1 VSSTKFENQ
10 LDEFLALRWSGEALF
25 ILDQRRL
32 PQAEIYIEARS
43 PEVVAEAIKTMQVR
57 GAPAIG
63 VAAAFGIA
71 LTARAAQGNADIREG
86 LEKATRLLAATRP
99 TARNLFWALERMNR
113 CAETAGDKADLP
125 ELLEREALAIQLEDY
140 QACKAIGDFGAE
152 LLPNPATVLTHC
164 NAGALATAGW
174 GTALGVI
181 RSAVSQGKTIAVLA
195 DETRPL
201 LQGSRLTA
209 WELKRDG
216 IKVTV
221 IADNAA
227 GYCMRKGMV
236 DAVVVGADRIARN
249 GDVVNKIGTF
259 QVATLAKRHNIP
271 FYVAAPLSTVDTSL
285 ACGEEIIIEE
295 REASEVSELEGR
307 QIAAP
312 DVEVFNPAFD
322 VTPAELVTAIIC
334 EKGILRSPF
343 ENAWTRIFKGEGQ
356 R

>member
-1 VSSTKFENQ
+1 V
-10 LDEFLALRWSGEALF
+10 
-25 ILDQRRL
+25 L
-32 PQAEIYIEARS
+32 P
-43 PEVVAEAIKTMQVR
+43 
-57 GAPAIG
+57 
-63 VAAAFGIA
+63 
-71 LTARAAQGNADIREG
+71 
-86 LEKATRLLAATRP
+86 
-99 TARNLFWALERMNR
+99 
-113 CAETAGDKADLP
+113 
-125 ELLEREALAIQLEDY
+125 
-140 QACKAIGDFGAE
+140 
-152 LLPNPATVLTHC
+152 HC

-259 QVATLAKRHNIP
+259 QVATLARRHSIP

-285 ACGEEIIIEE
+285 SCGEEIIIEE
-295 REASEVSELEGR
+295 REASEVSKLEGR
-307 QIAAP
+307 QIAALE
-312 DVEVFNPAFD
+312 VEVFNPAFD

-334 EKGILRSPF
+334 EKGVVRSPF
-343 ENAWTRIFKGEGQ
+343 AKALCAYAK
-356 R
+356 

>member
-10 LDEFLALRWSGEALF
+10 PAEFLALRWSGEALF

-32 PQAEIYIEARS
+32 PQEEIYIEARS
-43 PEVVAEAIKTMQVR
+43 PEQVAEAIKTMQVR

-63 VAAAFGIA
+63 VAAAFGMA
-71 LTARAAQGNADIREG
+71 LTARAAKDPEMRER
-86 LEKATRLLAATRP
+86 LEQATSLLAGTRP

-113 CAETAGDKADLP
+113 CAKTAGDGADLP
-125 ELLEREALAIQLEDY
+125 ALLEKEALAIQLEDY
-140 QACKAIGDFGAE
+140 QACRAIGDFGAA

-259 QVATLAKRHNIP
+259 QVATLARRHNIP

-285 ACGEEIIIEE
+285 SCGEEIIIEE

-312 DVEVFNPAFD
+312 EVEVFNPAFD

-334 EKGILRSPF
+334 EKGVVRSPF
-343 ENAWTRIFKGEGQ
+343 AKALCAFAN
-356 R
+356 

>member
-1 VSSTKFENQ
+1 MKTSGAKCGNQ
-10 LDEFLALRWSGEALF
+10 PAEFLALRWSGEALF

-32 PQAEIYIEARS
+32 PQEEIYIEARS
-43 PEVVAEAIKTMQVR
+43 PEQVAEAIKTMQVR

-63 VAAAFGIA
+63 VAAAFGMA
-71 LTARAAQGNADIREG
+71 LTARAAKDAEMRKR
-86 LEKATRLLAATRP
+86 LEQATSLLAATRP
-99 TARNLFWALERMNR
+99 TARNLFWALERMSR

-181 RSAVSQGKTIAVLA
+181 RSAVGQGKTIAVLA

-259 QVATLAKRHNIP
+259 QVATLAQRHNIP

-295 REASEVSELEGR
+295 REAGEVSQLEGR

-312 DVEVFNPAFD
+312 EVEVFNPAFD

-334 EKGILRSPF
+334 EKGVLRPPF
-343 ENAWTRIFKGEGQ
+343 AKALCAFAK
-356 R
+356 